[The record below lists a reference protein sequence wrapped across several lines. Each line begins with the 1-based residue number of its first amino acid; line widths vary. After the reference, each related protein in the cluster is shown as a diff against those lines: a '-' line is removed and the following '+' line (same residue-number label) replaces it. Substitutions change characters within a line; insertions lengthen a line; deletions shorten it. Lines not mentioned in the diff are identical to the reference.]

1 MTTPLEPVHAQA
13 RLRRSPDVRYTEILG
28 APVLCNTDDRSVHAF
43 SAATVVL
50 WAGFDGRPL
59 TEVAGVGPESPE
71 WRGLVEVV
79 RRFKATGL
87 IEDVPAGEVEALPD
101 LDGPVP
107 VVTSLRI
114 RGGWADDAAATSGA
128 PGVLELHSSGDDATP
143 VEVTPGRSRPGEE
156 VQPCTVDGRAV
167 AGVTLPPSLRVSAG
181 AGPEVVAFAAWVRAV
196 VDADELRR
204 PGVVDALA
212 GLAESVPQVPRV

>member
-1 MTTPLEPVHAQA
+1 
-13 RLRRSPDVRYTEILG
+13 VRYTEVVG
-28 APVLCNTDDRSVHAF
+28 SPVLCNTDDRSVHAF

-59 TEVAGVGPESPE
+59 TEVAGVGPASPE

-87 IEDVPAGEVEALPD
+87 VEDVPAGELAALPD
-101 LDGPVP
+101 LNDPVP
-107 VVTSLRI
+107 VVTSLRVL
-114 RGGWADDAAATSGA
+114 GVWADDASATSGA
-128 PGVLELHSSGDDATP
+128 AGVLELHSPGDDATA
-143 VEVTPGRSRPGEE
+143 VEVSPARSRPGEA
-156 VQPCTVDGRAV
+156 VQPGAVGGRAV
-167 AGVTLPPSLRVSAG
+167 AGVTVPPSLRVSAG

-196 VDADELRR
+196 VDVDELRR

-212 GLAESVPQVPRV
+212 GLAEAVPVVPA

>member
-1 MTTPLEPVHAQA
+1 VTIPLEPVHEQA

-59 TEVAGVGPESPE
+59 AEVAGVGRESPE

-101 LDGPVP
+101 LDAAVP
-107 VVTSLRI
+107 VVTSLRVWGAWDGDSALA
-114 RGGWADDAAATSGA
+114 RDQPGVFELHTPGDGATAAEVA
-128 PGVLELHSSGDDATP
+128 PGS
-143 VEVTPGRSRPGEE
+143 SRPGAE
-156 VQPCTVDGRAV
+156 VPPCTVDGRAV

-196 VDADELRR
+196 TDADELRR

-212 GLAESVPQVPRV
+212 GLAESVPVVPA